1 MIYYLFVIAGIF
13 ACSLSQLL
21 LKKSASEEH
30 RSSIYEVIN
39 PLVIF
44 AYTIFFCSL
53 LINIWA
59 MGKGVQLKEM
69 ALLESLGYV
78 FVPILSVALLKERLD
93 RRDIC
98 GILLIIIGIIVF
110 YQ

>member
-1 MIYYLFVIAGIF
+1 MIYYIFVIAGIF

-21 LKKSASEEH
+21 LKKSANAEH
-30 RSSIYEVIN
+30 KSRIYEMIN
-39 PLVIF
+39 PLVVI
-44 AYTIFFCSL
+44 AYAIFFCSL

-59 MGKGVQLKEM
+59 MSNGVQLKEM

-78 FVPILSVALLKERLD
+78 FVPILSVAILNEHVGKREM
-93 RRDIC
+93 C
-98 GILLIIIGIIVF
+98 GILLIALGIIVF

>member
-1 MIYYLFVIAGIF
+1 MIYYIFVIAGIF

-21 LKKSASEEH
+21 LKKSANEEH
-30 RSSIYEVIN
+30 KSCIYEMVN

-44 AYTIFFCSL
+44 AYAIFFCSL

-59 MGKGVQLKEM
+59 MGNGVQLKEM

-78 FVPILSVALLKERLD
+78 FVPILSVGLLKEHID
-93 RRDIC
+93 RREIC
-98 GILLIIIGIIVF
+98 GILLIIVGIIVF